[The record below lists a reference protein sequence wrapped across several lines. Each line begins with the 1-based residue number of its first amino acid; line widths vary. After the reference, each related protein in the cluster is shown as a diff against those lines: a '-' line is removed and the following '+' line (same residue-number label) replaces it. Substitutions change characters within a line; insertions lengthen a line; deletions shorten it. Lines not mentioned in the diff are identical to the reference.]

1 MLHHSEWLLKAKA
14 VPVGQ
19 KRRVHHGCGATAS
32 MDVWNNPES
41 WSAYCHRCHD
51 SGRVYKEYLTPVP
64 KDVVVYR
71 KYCNSADLVELSV
84 LRSKHPEWFR
94 RMIVLLQ
101 AKGVSTA
108 LLESVGARLR
118 YNVKDHRL
126 VLSFSGVDI
135 GRDCTGAAPAKWLK
149 YHRDDGIGYVYLQG
163 KNTQDTRVAIT
174 EDLFSAAKITYYTG
188 VSSMCLLGTALDDH
202 KVTKLLQAIVLVCTD
217 GDKAGYDAARATKQR
232 LEVLGVPV
240 QVRIKDG
247 YDPKDMTPEELS
259 ELVLWNVN

>member
-51 SGRVYKEYLTPVP
+51 SGRMYKEYLTPVP

-108 LLESVGARLR
+108 LLEAVGATLR

-126 VLSFSGVDI
+126 VLKFSGVDI
-135 GRDCTGAAPAKWLK
+135 GRDCTGVSPAKWLK
-149 YHRDDGIGYVYLQG
+149 YHRDDGLGYVHLQG
-163 KNTQDTRVAIT
+163 KNAQDTRVVIT
-174 EDLFSAAKITYYTG
+174 EDVFSAAKITYYTG
-188 VSSMCLLGTALDDH
+188 VPSMCLLGTGFDDQ
-202 KVTKLLQAIVLVCTD
+202 KVVQLLNAKVLVCTD
-217 GDKAGYDAARATKQR
+217 GDKAGYDAARVIKQR
-232 LEVLGVPV
+232 LDVLGVPTE
-240 QVRIKDG
+240 VRIKDG
-247 YDPKDMTPEELS
+247 YDPKDMTPEELL
-259 ELVLWNVN
+259 EFINE